1 MATIENRTEVIT
13 KQNEGVIVP
22 RQSIFTRKRILEF
35 LRLSAL
41 QIFLTLLL
49 ILFLIPMFWMFSSSL
64 KSSTEIFV
72 VPVKW
77 IPEVLRWGN
86 FSNLFSEDFGL
97 PFGLFIWNSVWVVF
111 WAVLGT
117 VLSSAMVAYAFSR
130 LEWPGRDF
138 FFGLLVATIL
148 IPEVVTLIPRF
159 IEFKNFGWLNT
170 HLPLTVPYWFAGTP
184 LYVFIMRQ
192 FFRSIPKELDEAAF
206 MDGAGHIRILFQII
220 LPLSKPVIAT
230 VAVFA
235 LLQHYN
241 EYLSPLIFL
250 NSQDLWTLPVG
261 LAALD
266 ATESFNYTWEMVFAG
281 STVAVM
287 PVIILFVFAQRYFVQ
302 GISMSGFGGR

>member
-1 MATIENRTEVIT
+1 MATIENTSESMANSTETAVRA
-13 KQNEGVIVP
+13 K
-22 RQSIFTRKRILEF
+22 SSFFTPKRIKEF
-35 LRLSAL
+35 IGLSAL
-41 QIFLTLLL
+41 QIVLTLLL
-49 ILFLIPMFWMFSSSL
+49 ITFLIPMFWMFSSAL
-64 KSSTEIFV
+64 KSPTEIFV

-77 IPEVLRWGN
+77 IPEVLRWNN
-86 FSNLFSEDFGL
+86 FSNLFSEDFNL
-97 PFGLFIWNSVWVVF
+97 PFGLFLWNSVWVVF

-192 FFRSIPKELDEAAF
+192 FFRSIPKELDEAAY
-206 MDGAGHIRILFQII
+206 MDGAGHLRILFSVI

-241 EYLSPLIFL
+241 DYLSPLVFL
-250 NSQDLWTLPVG
+250 NSQELWTMPIG

-266 ATESFNYTWEMVFAG
+266 ATESFTYTWEMVFAG
-281 STVAVM
+281 STVAVI

-302 GISMSGFGGR
+302 GISMTGFGGR